1 MFDISYILYFMLVI
15 GILVTIHEFGHFI
28 AAKLSGMRA
37 DIFCIG
43 MGPRLFGYNKITG
56 FTFGKLPEDW
66 DGNGGIYT
74 DYRISMLPIGGYVKI
89 LGMVDESLD
98 AKNLATE
105 PQPWEFRSKNA
116 LLKTFVITAGV
127 IMNILLAI
135 VIFASIAFLQGD
147 VQTRSTS
154 IGFVEKGSLGEKI
167 GFKPGDKILEVDGKP
182 AYSWDN
188 ALTQLA
194 LKDFSQQRTVS
205 IERMGA
211 KHSLKVSGESVL
223 STLSAKKDFGMTPAG
238 IKTTIASVIT
248 LGPAGSAGLQAGDT
262 ITAIAGNLIAS
273 AQHLVEV
280 VKEHKDSAFVVEWV
294 RNGKPFSASIKPDK
308 NGLIGVY
315 PSNILGDKL
324 HIHFSFVESVGQG
337 FQKTGNSLMMFVS
350 TVQQIFS
357 GTIAAKQALGGPVK
371 IAEMSKQSA
380 DLGIIPFLTLVAMLS
395 ITLAVMNIL
404 PIPAL
409 DGGHLLFIIIE
420 AIIRRE
426 VPLKVKVIFQQVG
439 MVILLAL
446 MAFVLYNDIF

>member
-1 MFDISYILYFMLVI
+1 MFDPSYILYFILVI
-15 GILVTIHEFGHFI
+15 GILVTIHELGHFI

-37 DIFCIG
+37 DVFCIG

-74 DYRISMLPIGGYVKI
+74 DYRISLLPIGGYVKI
-89 LGMVDESLD
+89 LGMIDESLD
-98 AKNLATE
+98 AKNLSTE

-116 LLKTFVITAGV
+116 MLKAFVLTAGV
-127 IMNILLAI
+127 IMNVILA
-135 VIFASIAFLQGD
+135 VGIFASIAFLQGD

-154 IGFVEKGSLGEKI
+154 IGFVEKGSLGERV
-167 GFKPGDKILEVDGKP
+167 GFKPGDKILTINGSQV
-182 AYSWDN
+182 YSWDN

-194 LKDFSQQRTVS
+194 LKDFSEVRTVG
-205 IERMGA
+205 IDRMGT
-211 KHSLKVSGESVL
+211 KQNLTVSGEAIL
-223 STLSAKKDFGMTPAG
+223 STLSAKKDFGMTPTG

-262 ITAIAGNLIAS
+262 ITAIAGSLIAS
-273 AQHLVEV
+273 AQHLIEV
-280 VKEHKDSAFVVEWV
+280 VKENNDSAFVVEWV
-294 RNGKPFSASIKPDK
+294 RNSKPFSSTIKPDEK
-308 NGLIGVY
+308 GLIGVY
-315 PSNILGDKL
+315 PMNILGEKL
-324 HIHFSFVESVGQG
+324 YIHYSFLESVGQG
-337 FQKTGNSLMMFVS
+337 FQKTGSSLMMFVS

-357 GTIAAKQALGGPVK
+357 GNIAAKQALGGPIK

-409 DGGHLLFIIIE
+409 DGGHLLFVIIE
-420 AIIRRE
+420 AIIRKE